1 MNRRTR
7 SMIGTIALAF
17 IVAGAMATAA
27 TAQDQAAKVADGPK
41 ILVETDKVRVFELTY
56 KPGVRN
62 ENSVSTAIRVVRA
75 LKGGT
80 VERTYSDGKRETIV
94 WKTGEVKILQPGPAF
109 TNENVGNADVELYVV
124 LVK

>member
-1 MNRRTR
+1 
-7 SMIGTIALAF
+7 
-17 IVAGAMATAA
+17 MATAA
-27 TAQDQAAKVADGPK
+27 TAQGQAAKVADGPK
-41 ILVETDKVRVFELTY
+41 ILVENDKVRVFELTY
-56 KPGVRN
+56 KPGVKN

-80 VERTYSDGKRETIV
+80 VERTYSDGKKETIV

-109 TNENVGNADVELYVV
+109 TNENVGNSDVELYVV